1 MKKIERRAL
10 LCLLLAAALI
20 AGLALYVGRWALNGG
35 RWSSYAANRH
45 LFNASG

>member
-35 RWSSYAANRH
+35 RWAC
-45 LFNASG
+45 